1 MVVLTVGV
9 GWRAT
14 VRGVGTQSVHV
25 GTPSVIFCDHKPVG
39 PMTSPKPDPQLLDSK
54 NTSSSR

>member
-1 MVVLTVGV
+1 MVVLTGGV

-14 VRGVGTQSVHV
+14 VREVGTQSVHV
-25 GTPSVIFCDHKPVG
+25 GAPSVIFYDQKPVG
-39 PMTSPKPDPQLLDSK
+39 PMASPKPDPQLLDSK